1 MTAPPSIDLSGWLT
15 EQLGQASPDLLRQ
28 MITTFVTALMGA
40 EADAVCG
47 AEYGVRS
54 EGRTNT
60 RNGYRHR
67 DWDTRVG
74 SIDLAIPKLRARPYF
89 PDWLLEHRR
98 RAEAARVSVVATS
111 YLLGVSTRR
120 MEKLVSTLGIDRL
133 SKSQVSVIAKELDAQ
148 VEAFRT
154 RPLDAG
160 PYTFLAADAGPC
172 FTKLPNAR
180 DHLVFRMFR
189 CADLQSAGQLVRV
202 EPLTLAVLGRSG
214 SSHRSGSGT
223 SHGRLASRSPNSA
236 ARS

>member
-74 SIDLAIPKLRARPYF
+74 SIDLAIPKLRAGSYFRIGCSHIGAVPRRPWSASW
-89 PDWLLEHRR
+89 PRR
-98 RAEAARVSVVATS
+98 IYWA
-111 YLLGVSTRR
+111 
-120 MEKLVSTLGIDRL
+120 
-133 SKSQVSVIAKELDAQ
+133 
-148 VEAFRT
+148 
-154 RPLDAG
+154 
-160 PYTFLAADAGPC
+160 
-172 FTKLPNAR
+172 
-180 DHLVFRMFR
+180 
-189 CADLQSAGQLVRV
+189 
-202 EPLTLAVLGRSG
+202 
-214 SSHRSGSGT
+214 
-223 SHGRLASRSPNSA
+223 
-236 ARS
+236 

>member
-1 MTAPPSIDLSGWLT
+1 M
-15 EQLGQASPDLLRQ
+15 
-28 MITTFVTALMGA
+28 
-40 EADAVCG
+40 
-47 AEYGVRS
+47 
-54 EGRTNT
+54 
-60 RNGYRHR
+60 
-67 DWDTRVG
+67 
-74 SIDLAIPKLRARPYF
+74 
-89 PDWLLEHRR
+89 
-98 RAEAARVSVVATS
+98 ATS

-133 SKSQVSVIAKELDAQ
+133 SKSQVSVIAKELNAQ

-180 DHLVFRMFR
+180 DHPVFRMFR

-223 SHGRLASRSPNSA
+223 QLGQPQPSRTRHDNRHTRRGRKHLPYRGSGPSPA
-236 ARS
+236 ELQAGDFRI